1 MESTSKSI
9 KIDYDIKTCT
19 LVVDRHEHVC
29 SRYGIPITRDKSL
42 LKPNLCETEFHEPN
56 LEEDISFLLK
66 YCLENFNKRK
76 WSIKN
81 I

>member
-1 MESTSKSI
+1 MKSTSKSI

-29 SRYGIPITRDKSL
+29 IRYGISVTRDKLL
-42 LKPNLCETEFHEPN
+42 LKPNLCEAVFYEPN

-76 WSIKN
+76 CSIKN